1 MSPFAFAQIVS
12 FSASSNQIIV
22 GAPKISL
29 TYNSSP
35 LVLQNSSTPTGLCES
50 VTTGFSMSG
59 VYTSPSLPICDP
71 FPEFA
76 FSPLAPTLTMTPQTE
91 VMNYSDMD
99 VQTIVNFRGHGV
111 QAFLMRTFADQATG
125 NTFQTIIHPV
135 RLYDS
140 AALPIVAT
148 DDAGTISATTGG
160 DLFPFTNDTI
170 NDIPVTQFA
179 VTPSIVSAG
188 GLTGLSFVGNA
199 LRVPAG
205 QTATGTRMVTYRICQ
220 AVTQTA
226 NCQTAT
232 VAVTMTA
239 SVVANNDTA
248 SVTPAGGTITV
259 LGNDTL
265 NGLPATTSNVSV
277 SIVTTGG
284 LFMPFFVGGV
294 LNINSG
300 EAIGSYNPTYR
311 ICDIT
316 DPMNCKTA
324 TVNVTVANV
333 PIAANTD
340 AATITTGGGTVSV
353 LANDTL
359 NGMPATNANVTF
371 TLLNSGGAYMPF
383 FMGSGQLRFPAP
395 QVTGTFTPQYR
406 ICEIASPMNCATANL
421 NLTVTAGIV
430 ATPDTAVV
438 IASSGGAVPVLANDL
453 LYGAPANSSTVT
465 TTIQND
471 GGLPSGVNAA
481 GQILVPPGAAVATYM
496 VTYRICEIAQPIHC
510 TTAIAAIS
518 VSNVVVVAVADSGT
532 IQANGSTVSILANDT
547 VNATPANV
555 ATNADVT
562 LISNGGIGGASI
574 DGTGVLII
582 PSGVPAGNY
591 TLTYRLCFKA
601 SMICQNANVSLNVLA
616 ALGGTADTASLTI
629 DGGTVNIL
637 SNDTVGGAAATTTNA
652 DVSLTANGGISAAS
666 INSSGQLVLAATLT
680 PGNYTLT
687 YQLCQKSTT
696 NCTSVTV
703 IVSVAQPAT
712 AVNDTATVTGGGGTV
727 SILSNDLINGAQ
739 ATTSNADVTIV
750 SVGNATGTTLNASG
764 QLVIPGGLVQGAYAI
779 QYRLC
784 QKGTTRC
791 ATATANV
798 TVNVSAGQL
807 GVSND
812 RAALP
817 PAGGNLSLSAN
828 DTFEGRKPQPNELTY
843 TLINNGGINALT
855 LSAAGDMVVPRGLAA
870 GAYQVTYKACQ
881 RQLPTNCANATV
893 FITITQSVTSIV
905 TNRPPSVPGSPPP
918 STTVTVV
925 GPGGAPITFV
935 TGSSSNVAGSINDPI
950 VFSDV
955 KLVFGESESGVTQ
968 KFYQQNDTFD
978 GFGAQFY
985 YSGSGV
991 IRGRWEV
998 VYPGDPLPTEIDLFT
1013 EASLPAAL
1021 RQQQQRYFQIERVQ
1035 QFLPPTGRYFLK
1047 GPDPARLPR
1056 NQLGQYLI
1064 LLRLEAVSGTAG
1076 AGFGGGSAPFPLPVL
1091 EYSINTSP
1099 GDFGDFTGGGVGGFG
1114 GGGRYKAGL
1123 RGQSTVATDQSGL
1136 GDIPRGALALEN
1148 SAWRYGMPGMR
1159 GPKIGLQPLTLM
1171 LPQDGAAMAR
1181 GQPIELRWADQPDGA
1196 SYRVEI
1202 ETAGGKPVVSAAV
1215 KPGVSMYA
1223 IAPVV
1228 REEIAP
1234 GTLVR
1239 WRVQAFNFSAKKIGE
1254 SPWRALKIE

>member
-1 MSPFAFAQIVS
+1 
-12 FSASSNQIIV
+12 
-22 GAPKISL
+22 
-29 TYNSSP
+29 
-35 LVLQNSSTPTGLCES
+35 
-50 VTTGFSMSG
+50 MSG
-59 VYTSPSLPICDP
+59 VYTSPSLPVCTP

-76 FSPLAPTLTMTPQTE
+76 FTPNATVLNATPQTE
-91 VMNYSDMD
+91 AMNYSDGD

-111 QAFLMRTFADQATG
+111 LVYLMRTFVDQATG

-140 AALPIVAT
+140 AIISLAAANDTAT
-148 DDAGTISATTGG
+148 LSAQMGG
-160 DLFPFTNDTI
+160 DIGVLANDAMGS
-170 NDIPVTQFA
+170 VTANEFG
-179 VTPSIVSAG
+179 VTPTVVSAG
-188 GLTGLSFVGNA
+188 GLTGLSFVGPN
-199 LRVPAG
+199 LRVPGG
-205 QTATGTRMVTYRICQ
+205 QTATGTRMVTYQICQ
-220 AVTQTA
+220 AVTNTT

-232 VAVTMTA
+232 VAITLIA
-239 SVVANNDTA
+239 NVVANNDTA
-248 SVTPAGGTITV
+248 TVSPAGGTITV
-259 LGNDTL
+259 LGNDTI
-265 NGLPATTSNVSV
+265 NGLAATTSNVSV
-277 SIVTTGG
+277 NIVTTGG
-284 LFMPFFVGGV
+284 LFMPFFIGGV

-300 EAIGSYNPTYR
+300 ETVGSYNPTYQ
-311 ICDIT
+311 ICDST
-316 DPMNCKTA
+316 DPMNCSTA
-324 TVNVTVANV
+324 TVNVTVANA
-333 PIAANTD
+333 PIVANAD
-340 AATITTGGGTVSV
+340 AATVTTGGGVVSV

-359 NGMPATNANVTF
+359 NGLPATNANVTF
-371 TLLNSGGAYMPF
+371 TLLSAGGANMPS
-383 FMGSGQLRFPAP
+383 FMGNGQLSFPVP
-395 QVTGTFTPQYR
+395 QVAGTYNPQYR
-406 ICEIASPMNCATANL
+406 ICEIAVPMNCATANL
-421 NLTVTAGIV
+421 NLTVTPGIV

-438 IASSGGAVPVLANDL
+438 IAGAGGTVSVLSNDT

-465 TTIQND
+465 TNIQND
-471 GGLPSGVNAA
+471 GGLTTVSVNAA
-481 GQILVPPGAAVATYM
+481 GQLVVPPGTPVATYM

-518 VSNVVVVAVADSGT
+518 VSNVFVAAVADSGT
-532 IQANGSTVSILANDT
+532 INPSGSTVNILANDT

-555 ATNADVT
+555 ATNADVA

-574 DGTGVLII
+574 DGAGVLVI
-582 PSGVPAGNY
+582 PSGVTAGGY
-591 TLTYRLCFKA
+591 TLAYRLCAKA
-601 SMICQNANVSLNVLA
+601 TMVCQNANVTLNVLA
-616 ALGGTADTASLTI
+616 ALGGNADTASLTI

-637 SNDTVGGAAATTTNA
+637 SNDTIGGAAATTSNA
-652 DVSLTANGGISAAS
+652 DVTLTANGGISSAS
-666 INSSGQLVLAATLT
+666 INTSGQLILSATLT

-687 YQLCQKSTT
+687 YQLCQKSTS

-703 IVSVAQPAT
+703 TVSVAQPAT

-727 SILSNDLINGAQ
+727 NILANDLINGAQ
-739 ATTSNADVTIV
+739 ATTANADVTIV
-750 SVGNATGTTLNASG
+750 SVGNATGAAINASG
-764 QLVIPGGLVQGAYAI
+764 QLAIPGGLVQGTYAI

-791 ATATANV
+791 ANATANV

-817 PAGGNLSLSAN
+817 PSGGNLSLSAN
-828 DTFEGRKPQPNELTY
+828 DTFDGRRPQSNELVY
-843 TLINNGGINALT
+843 TLISNGGINT
-855 LSAAGDMVVPRGLAA
+855 LNITAAGEMNVPRGLAP
-870 GAYQVTYKACQ
+870 GAYQITYKACQ
-881 RQLPTNCANATV
+881 RQLPTNCATATV
-893 FITITQSVTSIV
+893 FITITQSVTSVV
-905 TNRPPSVPGSPPP
+905 TNRPPSVPGAPPP
-918 STTVTVV
+918 STTVTIV
-925 GPGGAPITFV
+925 GPGGSPITFV

-968 KFYQQNDTFD
+968 KFYQQDDAFDT
-978 GFGAQFY
+978 FGAQFY
-985 YSGSGV
+985 YSGAGV

-1091 EYSINTSP
+1091 EYSLNTGP
-1099 GDFGDFTGGGVGGFG
+1099 GGFGDFTGGGVGGFG
-1114 GGGRYKAGL
+1114 GAGYKAGL
-1123 RGQSTVATDQSGL
+1123 RGQGAQGGEQAGL

-1159 GPKIGLQPLTLM
+1159 GPKLGPQPLAQM
-1171 LPQDGAAMAR
+1171 LPQEGASIAR
-1181 GQPIELRWADQPDGA
+1181 DRPIELRWTDAPDGA
-1196 SYRVEI
+1196 SYRVEV

-1223 IAPVV
+1223 ISPALLD
-1228 REEIAP
+1228 EIPP
-1234 GTLVR
+1234 GTFVR
-1239 WRVQAFNFSAKKIGE
+1239 WRVMAFNFSSKKSAE
-1254 SPWRALKIE
+1254 SPWRALKID